1 MRTSKKL
8 VQKKSRITLDL
19 TLETKKLLEGL
30 AVSKHG
36 NQSAVLR
43 EALLLYQYVVDAK
56 RAGKTLA
63 LVEGDRVVELHV
75 MIF

>member
-1 MRTSKKL
+1 M
-8 VQKKSRITLDL
+8 DL
-19 TLETKKLLEGL
+19 SLETKKLLECL

-43 EALLLYQYVVDAK
+43 EALSLYQYVVNAQ

-63 LVEGDRVVELHV
+63 LVEGDRVIELHV